1 MKKIVAEPHRDI
13 DFTGAKQGA
22 VLAALK
28 VDIEQGQADK
38 HAGRVAAL
46 KLDAIKAEG
55 RKQRLARGNA

>member
-1 MKKIVAEPHRDI
+1 MKKIVAEPYRNI

-38 HAGRVAAL
+38 RARRVAPL
-46 KLDAIKAEG
+46 
-55 RKQRLARGNA
+55 

>member
-28 VDIEQGQADK
+28 VDIEQGKADK
-38 HAGRVAAL
+38 LAGRVAPL
-46 KLDAIKAEG
+46 NIDAIKAEG
-55 RKQRLARGNA
+55 RKQRSARTDA